1 MSGHLEL
8 DSTRLD
14 QVARKRNWSEAQ
26 IHNAKRIID
35 GGMGSNYG
43 HKEYEE
49 TNFGSPED
57 GGLEGFGWVYHLY
70 DERIEDLE
78 SLI

>member
-8 DSTRLD
+8 DSTKLE
-14 QVARKRNWSEAQ
+14 QVAQNRGWSDAR

-43 HKEYEE
+43 YKEYEE
-49 TNFGSPED
+49 TSFGDPDE
-57 GGLEGFGWVYHLY
+57 GGMEGFGWVYHLY
-70 DERIEDLE
+70 NERIEDLE